1 MNPPMPTGAAPGGA
15 PPAAPAGEE
24 DPFAMFRKQIAGLD
38 GPGKKQ
44 ALQAFEDSM
53 FKIMQDNLS
62 DVYAEVD
69 GGDQQQP
76 GAPPMTAQAKPPPAP
91 AETSAPVIEDEYP
104 IDPPDQGGGWT
115 PEPVYTDSAL
125 YNEKAGE
132 DIWEFIDDDSNGYGA
147 FEEANGRADDP
158 TTNAAYWG
166 QPGVRDKFEKF
177 REDRLKKH
185 NLKRMPKS
193 EMDEFGSPKQPG
205 TYKPPFGA
213 EGDAEG
219 EKPDWTSDYPFS
231 LEDSPEQEQAIQ
243 SWMDEKYGNA
253 DPATIQQAISDL
265 SKEVAGYKRDG
276 TFGGDASMM
285 VNDVLER
292 LKARAGKGSGRGRAM
307 PPANDAEGMPPP
319 RMTMM
324 GRY

>member
-76 GAPPMTAQAKPPPAP
+76 GAPPMTTEAKPPPAP

-104 IDPPDQGGGWT
+104 MDPPDMDIPESGNTSSTEKYPWIKEEEAAVDRIRKTRGGEEPEQYENYALNDKWLDWRYKEAT
-115 PEPVYTDSAL
+115 PQELQSAL
-125 YNEKAGE
+125 DREKPVL
-132 DIWEFIDDDSNGYGA
+132 DQMIDD
-147 FEEANGRADDP
+147 
-158 TTNAAYWG
+158 
-166 QPGVRDKFEKF
+166 
-177 REDRLKKH
+177 
-185 NLKRMPKS
+185 
-193 EMDEFGSPKQPG
+193 
-205 TYKPPFGA
+205 
-213 EGDAEG
+213 G
-219 EKPDWTSDYPFS
+219 ET
-231 LEDSPEQEQAIQ
+231 
-243 SWMDEKYGNA
+243 
-253 DPATIQQAISDL
+253 
-265 SKEVAGYKRDG
+265 
-276 TFGGDASMM
+276 GGDAFYETEQL
-285 VNDVLER
+285 VKFLQNKLFGDE
-292 LKARAGKGSGRGRAM
+292 GPPGGGDGNGRPTGTGGRAM
-307 PPANDAEGMPPP
+307 PLENDMEGMPKP